1 MNDTALITRLSLTGE
16 GRDAMATQALTLEA
30 KLMLVAHTVAG
41 SKTAT
46 PFFFYLLAML
56 AIAGMSDLFPAGAFS
71 IWPKS
76 E

>member
-46 PFFFYLLAML
+46 PFFFLSASYVSNSGDVRFVCCWCIFDLA
-56 AIAGMSDLFPAGAFS
+56 
-71 IWPKS
+71 
-76 E
+76 